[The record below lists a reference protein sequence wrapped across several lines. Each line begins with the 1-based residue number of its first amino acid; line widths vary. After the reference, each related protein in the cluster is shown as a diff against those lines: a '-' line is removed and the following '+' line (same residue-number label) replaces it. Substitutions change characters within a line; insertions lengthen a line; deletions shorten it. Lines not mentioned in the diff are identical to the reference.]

1 MTDKYS
7 FEDKYDRDEHR
18 KFKFGTSLEDQIA
31 SLDLSVEE
39 GLKILASA
47 DMRMGKNGGLTEWP
61 QIYYKDEWWV
71 ICRTD
76 LTDNVGTGGYMG
88 SNLDETRNNLAKHIR
103 YGVRLYT
110 HEDGRKS
117 FLCVD
122 SWSDG

>member
-1 MTDKYS
+1 MNVFYLGMKLQTDEGMMNYM
-7 FEDKYDRDEHR
+7 E
-18 KFKFGTSLEDQIA
+18 KFILDNI
-31 SLDLSVEE
+31 DLSVEE
-39 GLKILASA
+39 GLKVLASA
-47 DMRMGKNGGLTEWP
+47 DMRIGKDGGSIEWP

-76 LTDNVGTGGYMG
+76 LTDNVGTGRYMG

-103 YGVRLYT
+103 YGVRLHT